1 MIKSNGKKR
10 AKKGLYKNDVTLYR
24 YPSHQYI
31 SLYSTHSIIVD
42 KEEEDEKH

>member
-1 MIKSNGKKR
+1 MIESNGKKR
-10 AKKGLYKNDVTLYR
+10 AKKGLYKNDVTL